1 MLSQL
6 QAELAEEGRKTAALL
21 AQAEEL
27 LVLRSMGEE
36 ELPDGA
42 REDGAEGP
50 EGRDEEDDGKLWT
63 EDQLTAVAAT
73 LRWELRQL
81 QVRVGGKASVGRRCG
96 TEVWGKGVSGVGAIN
111 GGGGV
116 SCVCI
121 RCSWCKRSRS
131 ESVVRT
137 SSWCR
142 GKHGR

>member
-42 REDGAEGP
+42 REDGAEGA

-81 QVRVGGKASVGRRCG
+81 QVRVGGKCG
-96 TEVWGKGVSGVGAIN
+96 AEVWDGGVGQRGER
-111 GGGGV
+111 GGGHGWRQ
-116 SCVCI
+116 
-121 RCSWCKRSRS
+121 RCELCQR
-131 ESVVRT
+131 
-137 SSWCR
+137 
-142 GKHGR
+142 